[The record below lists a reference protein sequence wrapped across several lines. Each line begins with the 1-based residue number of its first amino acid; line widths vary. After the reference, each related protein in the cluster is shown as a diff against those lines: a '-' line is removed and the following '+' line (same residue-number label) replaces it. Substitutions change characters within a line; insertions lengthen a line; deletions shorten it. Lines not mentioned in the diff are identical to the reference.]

1 VLRALEERGLR
12 EHTLVLFSSDNGA
25 WYQGSTQGLRG
36 RKGMPWE
43 GGQRVPL
50 IASWPGRLPAGA
62 TVAAPAMNID
72 VFPTVLRLAGLEL
85 PDDRVIDG
93 RDLWGV
99 MSGEQ
104 PAPPHEALLFSDD
117 KVIDGVRSGPWKY
130 YRYVDRY
137 FWPLPLDKP
146 NAQAGRRLAAYGYTD
161 ERTGR
166 ELRLYADHP
175 MLYDLALDP
184 GEAYNVAERQPDVA
198 ARMLGDIERWERD

>member
-1 VLRALEERGLR
+1 M
-12 EHTLVLFSSDNGA
+12 S
-25 WYQGSTQGLRG
+25 GLRG

-43 GGQRVPL
+43 GGQRVPF

-62 TVAAPAMNID
+62 TVGVPAMNID
-72 VFPTVLRLAGLEL
+72 LFPTVLRLAGLEL

-104 PAPPHEALLFSDD
+104 PQPPHEALLFFDD
-117 KVIDGVRSGPWKY
+117 KVIDGVRSGQWKY
-130 YRYVDRY
+130 YRYADRY
-137 FWPLPLDKP
+137 FWPVPLDKP
-146 NAQAGRRLAAYGYTD
+146 NSLAGRRLEGYTYTD

-184 GEAYNVAERQPDVA
+184 GEAYNLAARQPEVS
-198 ARMLGDIERWERD
+198 ARMLGYIERWEQDWLKNPRGWK